1 MSAPQISAQGNRSTK
16 AVRTK
21 AIVKAAKDGSVPTPD
36 PYVSNDHKE
45 SLCLEFVKD
54 FNSNFTRLFP
64 ERSPLFLTTRNEFGV
79 EKFVCTSVRPTQL
92 QYREM
97 YDVKK
102 CATFVAHYLDYEP
115 LESPTEPPSSLPS
128 STQVLDWC
136 IGDSFDFANV
146 LCSYLLGAGYDAYV
160 VMGYAPKDV
169 CERDQTSTAC
179 PFLVEVT
186 EEESKSEEDAAEVEE
201 GKDEEEAGTSYVA
214 KRHGTIESKFLA
226 SKGKEEVFDGP
237 VPKPKF
243 KSEPIKWDSDIED
256 ENTVEQLANSDK
268 IHGKRVHAWVLVRGG
283 KRDVEEML
291 FVEPTTARI
300 YPVSES
306 PYLGIESVWNSKN
319 YWVNMQRDE
328 EVRAKRRAEKAR
340 VLDIKR
346 TYAADT
352 SVCAEPY

>member
-1 MSAPQISAQGNRSTK
+1 M
-16 AVRTK
+16 
-21 AIVKAAKDGSVPTPD
+21 
-36 PYVSNDHKE
+36 
-45 SLCLEFVKD
+45 KD

-64 ERSPLFLTTRNEFGV
+64 ERPPLFLTSKNEFGV
-79 EKFVCTSVRPTQL
+79 DKFVCTSVRPTQL

-115 LESPTEPPSSLPS
+115 LENPTEPPTSLPS
-128 STQVLDWC
+128 STQVLDWTV
-136 IGDSFDFANV
+136 GDSFDFANV
-146 LCSYLLGAGYDAYV
+146 LCSYLLGAGYDAYI

-179 PFLVEVT
+179 PFLVEAKD
-186 EEESKSEEDAAEVEE
+186 ESKSEESAANVGDEA
-201 GKDEEEAGTSYVA
+201 KDEEEGTSYVA
-214 KRHGTIESKFLA
+214 KRHGTIESKFLT

-237 VPKPKF
+237 MPKPKF
-243 KSEPIKWDSDIED
+243 KSEPIKWDSDDED
-256 ENTVEQLANSDK
+256 ENAVEQLATSDK
-268 IHGKRVHAWVLVRGG
+268 LHGKRVHAWVLVRGG

-328 EVRAKRRAEKAR
+328 ELIAHSYDFANPDLWEFVFIDSGVVPLVVKEADRSLMDLINDPSAEDRGEPEDEGDGEGKAPKQIESKSQKKEKENSICVR
-340 VLDIKR
+340 
-346 TYAADT
+346 
-352 SVCAEPY
+352 